1 MHFSC
6 QISGSGSGA
15 KDESV
20 AAKLMA
26 GAKALADAEA
36 SLTEWDKVASPTSL
50 NPKP

>member
-6 QISGSGSGA
+6 QISGSGA
-15 KDESV
+15 KDESI

-36 SLTEWDKVASPTSL
+36 SLTEWDKVASPTS
-50 NPKP
+50 PT